1 MTTRIF
7 SAGSHGTAGAHVG
20 GLFFHFTRGDGT
32 DYRYYVQVMKDFPW
46 TEQGR
51 AYIAGVEELGV
62 TYLGCFLHRAYFR
75 WVDDGR
81 PEEMFSDLASQAQE
95 ARCVRSAQIFAAA
108 LCALGAA
115 MQFYTAW
122 EYLYAAQIYEELYA
136 ELIAAGGPS
145 VVAAWR
151 QCSAFR
157 GSPSPYGARAQP
169 CARTKSG
176 RRSKTSSVSASERR
190 IAMVK
195 DKKVLPHL
203 SSYANDPE
211 RIEEQANRMAKEGWI
226 LEKFGS
232 LFSTY
237 RRGKAGEYEY
247 RVQVKEAGIDRL
259 TYIAELTEF
268 GIEEVGGVGDL
279 LVLRKKADGTPFDL
293 YSDLD
298 SLIAQQKKAVRYL
311 RAGLLL
317 SLGWMSITLMN
328 ILMTLM
334 NANVIGKY
342 AGMAAISFRSSQ
354 VFLLAASALLLP
366 ICIVG
371 IVDCPR
377 GLRRAKQK
385 IAALEAERVIQE

>member
-1 MTTRIF
+1 M
-7 SAGSHGTAGAHVG
+7 A
-20 GLFFHFTRGDGT
+20 
-32 DYRYYVQVMKDFPW
+32 
-46 TEQGR
+46 
-51 AYIAGVEELGV
+51 
-62 TYLGCFLHRAYFR
+62 
-75 WVDDGR
+75 
-81 PEEMFSDLASQAQE
+81 
-95 ARCVRSAQIFAAA
+95 
-108 LCALGAA
+108 
-115 MQFYTAW
+115 
-122 EYLYAAQIYEELYA
+122 
-136 ELIAAGGPS
+136 
-145 VVAAWR
+145 
-151 QCSAFR
+151 
-157 GSPSPYGARAQP
+157 
-169 CARTKSG
+169 
-176 RRSKTSSVSASERR
+176 
-190 IAMVK
+190 K
-195 DKKVLPHL
+195 DKKTVPHL

-211 RIEEQANRMAKEGWI
+211 RIEEQANRMAKEGWL

-237 RRGKAGEYEY
+237 RRGAPSEYEY

-279 LVLRKKADGTPFDL
+279 LILRKKADGTPFEL

-298 SLIAQQKKAVRYL
+298 SRIAQQKKAVRYL

-342 AGMAAISFRSSQ
+342 AGMAAINFSTVQ
-354 VFLLAASALLLP
+354 VLMLTAASLLLLV
-366 ICIVG
+366 CIVG
-371 IVDCPR
+371 LVDCPR

>member
-1 MTTRIF
+1 
-7 SAGSHGTAGAHVG
+7 
-20 GLFFHFTRGDGT
+20 
-32 DYRYYVQVMKDFPW
+32 
-46 TEQGR
+46 
-51 AYIAGVEELGV
+51 
-62 TYLGCFLHRAYFR
+62 
-75 WVDDGR
+75 
-81 PEEMFSDLASQAQE
+81 
-95 ARCVRSAQIFAAA
+95 
-108 LCALGAA
+108 
-115 MQFYTAW
+115 
-122 EYLYAAQIYEELYA
+122 
-136 ELIAAGGPS
+136 
-145 VVAAWR
+145 
-151 QCSAFR
+151 
-157 GSPSPYGARAQP
+157 
-169 CARTKSG
+169 
-176 RRSKTSSVSASERR
+176 
-190 IAMVK
+190 MVK

-311 RAGLLL
+311 RAGLI
-317 SLGWMSITLMN
+317 MSFFWGSMMLMN
-328 ILMTLM
+328 VLTTLM
-334 NANVIGKY
+334 NANVIGWY
-342 AGMAAISFRSSQ
+342 AGKAAINFSTAK
-354 VFLLAASALLLP
+354 VLMLVAASLLLLV
-366 ICIVG
+366 CIVG
-371 IVDCPR
+371 IVDCPI

-385 IAALEAERVIQE
+385 IAALEAERVVQE

>member
-1 MTTRIF
+1 
-7 SAGSHGTAGAHVG
+7 
-20 GLFFHFTRGDGT
+20 
-32 DYRYYVQVMKDFPW
+32 
-46 TEQGR
+46 
-51 AYIAGVEELGV
+51 
-62 TYLGCFLHRAYFR
+62 
-75 WVDDGR
+75 
-81 PEEMFSDLASQAQE
+81 
-95 ARCVRSAQIFAAA
+95 
-108 LCALGAA
+108 
-115 MQFYTAW
+115 
-122 EYLYAAQIYEELYA
+122 
-136 ELIAAGGPS
+136 
-145 VVAAWR
+145 
-151 QCSAFR
+151 
-157 GSPSPYGARAQP
+157 
-169 CARTKSG
+169 
-176 RRSKTSSVSASERR
+176 
-190 IAMVK
+190 MVK

-328 ILMTLM
+328 
-334 NANVIGKY
+334 ANVIGKY

-377 GLRRAKQK
+377 GLRRAKRR
-385 IAALEAERVIQE
+385 IASLEAERVVQE

>member
-1 MTTRIF
+1 
-7 SAGSHGTAGAHVG
+7 
-20 GLFFHFTRGDGT
+20 
-32 DYRYYVQVMKDFPW
+32 
-46 TEQGR
+46 
-51 AYIAGVEELGV
+51 
-62 TYLGCFLHRAYFR
+62 
-75 WVDDGR
+75 
-81 PEEMFSDLASQAQE
+81 
-95 ARCVRSAQIFAAA
+95 
-108 LCALGAA
+108 
-115 MQFYTAW
+115 
-122 EYLYAAQIYEELYA
+122 
-136 ELIAAGGPS
+136 
-145 VVAAWR
+145 
-151 QCSAFR
+151 
-157 GSPSPYGARAQP
+157 
-169 CARTKSG
+169 
-176 RRSKTSSVSASERR
+176 
-190 IAMVK
+190 MVK

-298 SLIAQQKKAVRYL
+298 SLIAQQKKAVHYL

-317 SLGWMSITLMN
+317 SLGWMSI
-328 ILMTLM
+328 TLM

-354 VFLLAASALLLP
+354 VFFLAASALLLP

-377 GLRRAKQK
+377 GLRRAKRK
-385 IAALEAERVIQE
+385 ITSLEAERVVQE